1 MKKFLFSLCF
11 LFFFNITSVYSNIVY
26 LDVQFIIDN
35 SDIGKEYKKKITV
48 IQNKV
53 KIDLENK
60 QKKIKQS
67 DSDLNNQK
75 NIIKD
80 DELKKKIAE
89 LNELIKSFQIYKAN
103 MQKKILKEKT
113 KYSSEILK
121 IINPILTNYVNQNN
135 IKLVID
141 KKNVLVGI
149 KTLDIT
155 NTILDILNK
164 HTNEKNLINEN

>member
-1 MKKFLFSLCF
+1 M
-11 LFFFNITSVYSNIVY
+11 
-26 LDVQFIIDN
+26 
-35 SDIGKEYKKKITV
+35 
-48 IQNKV
+48 
-53 KIDLENK
+53 
-60 QKKIKQS
+60 
-67 DSDLNNQK
+67 
-75 NIIKD
+75 
-80 DELKKKIAE
+80 
-89 LNELIKSFQIYKAN
+89 
-103 MQKKILKEKT
+103 
-113 KYSSEILK
+113 K